1 MMHGKRTRG
10 LEFELPATAENI
22 FCVFALGVVEKKS
35 STDIDHGSERLLVP
49 TLKIRR

>member
-10 LEFELPATAENI
+10 LGFELPATAENI
-22 FCVFALGVVEKKS
+22 FCVVALGVVQKKS

-49 TLKIRR
+49 TFKIRR